1 MELVQYWHLVR
12 KWLWLIVLGSVL
24 AGGMAFVVS
33 RNMTPVYQAN
43 TTLLITPGGAQG
55 LDNYTN
61 LMASERLAR
70 TYAQLVVSPS
80 ILQQTYQRVAEI
92 WGADATNRRPLSGFS
107 VSAEPV
113 RDTQLLR
120 IAVTGTD
127 PELIAVAA
135 NTAAQVFIEWQTT
148 IRKSRYADA
157 QDKLTAEMH
166 QVEANIQELEAQ
178 IQALEAEESEDNAE
192 TVARLRE
199 ELTRYRS
206 SYSALLNSYSS
217 LTLSEASSGDTV
229 TVVSEAVRPA
239 APIRPQVMRNTILAA
254 IVGAMLAIGVAYL
267 VEYLDD
273 TVKTPDDLRV
283 ADLNVVAAVQEMH
296 LNSKGPGREPFVLKE
311 PKSLVA
317 EAYRTLRTNLQ
328 FSSLDRPLR
337 SLVVTSA
344 VATEGKTTTA
354 ANLAVVLAQAGK
366 RVVLVDADLR
376 RPSAH
381 KLFGLSN
388 RDGLT
393 TALVQD
399 PGQLDGYLQD
409 TPVENLRVLTSGPV
423 PPNPQEL
430 LGSQRMEELLRQLEQ
445 ASDIVL
451 VDTPP
456 SLVVADANVLAARTD
471 GVLLVVNAGTTRRA
485 AIQQA
490 VASLR
495 QIGAHVVGAVLNRV
509 NVRGGRGYYYY
520 YSYYSHYYR
529 DEEKD
534 GRRNLIARLR
544 RRRPRSTRS
553 ESTEGVPSES
563 REKEE

>member
-1 MELVQYWHLVR
+1 MELRQYWHLVR
-12 KWLWLIVLGSVL
+12 KWLWLVVLGTLLTGSI
-24 AGGMAFVVS
+24 AFVVS
-33 RNMTPVYQAN
+33 RNMTPVYQAS

-80 ILQQTYQRVAEI
+80 ILEQTYRRLAETT
-92 WGADATNRRPLSGFS
+92 GAASTASGQPFGFS

-120 IAVTGTD
+120 ISVTGTD
-127 PELIAVAA
+127 PEWITLAA
-135 NTAAQVFIEWQTT
+135 NTVAQVFIEWQTT

-157 QDKLTAEMH
+157 QDKLTTEMH
-166 QVEANIQELEAQ
+166 QIEANIQELEAQ
-178 IQALEAEESEDNAE
+178 IQELQAENTTGSEE
-192 TVARLRE
+192 LARLQDQ
-199 ELTRYRS
+199 LTRYRS

-229 TVVSEAVRPA
+229 TVVAEAVRPT
-239 APIRPQVMRNTILAA
+239 APIRPQVMRNTMLAA

-273 TVKTPDDLRV
+273 TVKTPEDLRV
-283 ADLNVVAAVQEMH
+283 ADLNVVAAVQEVH
-296 LNSKGPGREPFVLKE
+296 LNSKGAGKEPFVLKE

-344 VATEGKTTTA
+344 VATEGKTTTV
-354 ANLAVVLAQAGK
+354 ANLAVVIAQAGK

-381 KLFGLSN
+381 KLFNLPN

-393 TALVQD
+393 TALVQE
-399 PGQLDGYLQD
+399 PGKLDGYLQD

-430 LGSQRMEELLRQLEQ
+430 LGSQRMEELIRQLEQ
-445 ASDIVL
+445 DADIVL

-456 SLVVADANVLAARTD
+456 SLMVADASVLAARTD
-471 GVLLVVNAGTTRRA
+471 GVLMVVNAGKTRRT
-485 AIQQA
+485 AIEQA
-490 VASLR
+490 VDSLR
-495 QIGAHVVGAVLNRV
+495 QIGARVVGAVLNRV
-509 NVRGGRGYYYY
+509 SMRGGRGYYYY
-520 YSYYSHYYR
+520 YSYYSHYYS
-529 DEEKD
+529 DEETD
-534 GRRNLIARLR
+534 GRRNLIGRLR
-544 RRRPRSTRS
+544 RWKPRSPRRELT
-553 ESTEGVPSES
+553 ESIPSDDWK
-563 REKEE
+563 KEE